1 MMILGMQM
9 ESEEERT
16 TLDVERNG
24 KQYNESEAEHNLL
37 QAFIRS
43 IPDAVLIC
51 DVSGVLIECNG
62 AFTEMFG
69 WTREEIMGVHAT
81 DLIFLPEDADI
92 REEQKKVFRG
102 LQEGRT
108 YRNYRTRRMNKQGGM
123 VELSITYAPVRDEA
137 GRMIA
142 LSGIYRDVTDL
153 QRLEAA
159 VTAAETNYRLIAE
172 NMKDMIAL
180 LDLTGVVR
188 YASPSYLNVL
198 GFRRE
203 EFEGTNC
210 FRLVHAEDL
219 SIVRSRFERLLM
231 TGEQQTVE
239 FRYLRA
245 DGTYLW
251 VETQASLLEEGD
263 GGRCVLA
270 VSRDIGERRELEEQL
285 ASMALEDTLTGTANR
300 RLFKELLDQALRF
313 CRRDGQQLAMI
324 HVNLDGFRTVNE
336 ACGRERGDRVLK
348 DTADRL
354 QECVGEAGKV
364 CRAGGDEFLLLLYR
378 VEDAADAARTA
389 DECLNCIHE
398 PHAADGGE
406 FRLTGSMGI
415 ALYPDDSDDAIEL
428 MNQAHLA
435 MFKAKEAGGHRRA
448 FYTETVGPE
457 AAAE

>member
-1 MMILGMQM
+1 
-9 ESEEERT
+9 
-16 TLDVERNG
+16 
-24 KQYNESEAEHNLL
+24 
-37 QAFIRS
+37 
-43 IPDAVLIC
+43 
-51 DVSGVLIECNG
+51 
-62 AFTEMFG
+62 
-69 WTREEIMGVHAT
+69 MGVHAT
-81 DLIFLPEDADI
+81 DLIFLPEDQDI
-92 REEQKKVFRG
+92 REEQKKVFHG
-102 LQEGRT
+102 LQEGHT
-108 YRNYRTRRMNKQGGM
+108 YRNYRTRRMNKQGGG
-123 VELSITYAPVRDEA
+123 VELTITYAPVRDEA
-137 GRMIA
+137 GRLIA

-188 YASPSYLNVL
+188 YASPSYWNVL

-203 EFEGTNC
+203 EFEGTDC
-210 FRLVHAEDL
+210 FRLVHEEDV
-219 SIVRSRFERLLM
+219 SVVQSRFGRLLM

-251 VETQASLLEEGD
+251 VETQASLLDESAD
-263 GGRCVLA
+263 GRFVLA

-300 RLFKELLDQALRF
+300 RLFKELLDQAIRF
-313 CRRDGQQLAMI
+313 CRRDREQLAMI

-336 ACGRERGDRVLK
+336 AYGRELGDRVLK

-354 QECVGEAGKV
+354 QECVGEEGKV
-364 CRAGGDEFLLLLYR
+364 CRTGGDEFLLMLYR
-378 VEDAADAARTA
+378 VQDAEEAARTA

-398 PHAADGGE
+398 PHAAGDGE

-415 ALYPDDSDDAIEL
+415 SLYPGDSDDAIEL

-435 MFKAKEAGGHRRA
+435 MFKAKETGAQRCA
-448 FYTETVGPE
+448 FYSDTAGPE
-457 AAAE
+457 ASAE